1 MIENVYWLSCKVPVI
16 FCQIL
21 IQLDFSRQ
29 IFEKS
34 SDSKLHENPSIW
46 NRVAPCGQTDVTKLI
61 VTFRN
66 FANAPKK
73 GSSYKIISIQHEI

>member
-1 MIENVYWLSCKVPVI
+1 MKREVSE
-16 FCQIL
+16 
-21 IQLDFSRQ
+21 Q

-34 SDSKLHENPSIW
+34 SNIKFYQNASSGS
-46 NRVAPCGQTDVTKLI
+46 RVAPCGHTDLTKLI

-73 GSSYKIISIQHEI
+73 QIMMGTL